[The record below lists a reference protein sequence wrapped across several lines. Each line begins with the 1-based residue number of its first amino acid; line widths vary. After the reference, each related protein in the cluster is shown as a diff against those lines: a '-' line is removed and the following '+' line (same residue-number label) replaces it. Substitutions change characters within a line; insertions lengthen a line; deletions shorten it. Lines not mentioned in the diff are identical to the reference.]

1 MGGKV
6 GFADAFRLGIDFD
19 MERERF
25 SAAGI
30 EFEAY
35 DCRSEGDIIKQMRDC
50 DVHILVAAPYTRRV
64 LESLP
69 GLKGIC
75 RFGIGVDT
83 IDIAAAS
90 ELGIKVC
97 NDTAYCLEEVAMHA
111 FALILDLYRKTALL
125 DRSVRGGAWKFSA
138 GYEARNL
145 MGATVGL
152 LGCGNIA
159 RILIGFL
166 KPFHCRV
173 LVYDP
178 FLDAEEVAARGG
190 EKVELD
196 RLLEESDVVS
206 VHCHLT
212 PETRHM
218 LAEEQF
224 RRMKKDAFLVN
235 VSRGPIVDTLALA
248 RAVQDGE
255 ICGAGLDV
263 HEEEP
268 LSEGHPLR
276 SLDSVILT
284 PHAAHYSNKAFTTIR
299 HSMIEQAIAVL
310 NGEMPRY
317 LFNQKQLGL

>member
-1 MGGKV
+1 MRGKV

-25 SAAGI
+25 SAAGV
-30 EFEAY
+30 EFQAY
-35 DCRSEGDIIKQMRDC
+35 NCRSEDDIIEQMRDC

-69 GLKGIC
+69 GLKGVC

-97 NDTAYCLEEVAMHA
+97 NDTAYCVEEVAMHA
-111 FALILDLYRKTALL
+111 LALILDLCRKTALL
-125 DRSVRGGAWKFSA
+125 DRSVRGGVWKFSA

-145 MGATVGL
+145 IGATVGL

-159 RILIGFL
+159 RMLIGFL
-166 KPFHCRV
+166 EPFHCRV

-196 RLLEESDVVS
+196 RLLAESDVVS

-218 LAEEQF
+218 LSEEQF
-224 RRMKKDAFLVN
+224 RRMKRDAFLVN

-248 RAVQDGE
+248 RAIQNGE

-268 LSEGHPLR
+268 LSAGHPLR

-284 PHAAHYSNKAFTTIR
+284 PHAAHYSNKAFATIR
-299 HSMIEQAIAVL
+299 RSMIEQAVAVL

-317 LFNQKQLGL
+317 LFNRKQLGL